1 MEENCV
7 FLTFSV
13 LSERLFPRT
22 HQHIHLSL
30 IPDRDPTTE
39 WSNDGTNS
47 NTVNQWLS
55 IGVSSRNVRGI
66 TYRRRGDLKAH
77 PKRGDISE
85 AAAWELSG
93 QLVGSYRSPHKSPW
107 QSFTLLISWGG
118 AFKNVLTFCS
128 LRRHFGFLL
137 SLICLPFPP
146 GGNLSIRKLFC
157 IWQLYLERTF
167 LPSFLKGLL
176 WQSEN
181 LCSDF

>member
-13 LSERLFPRT
+13 LSERFFPRT
-22 HQHIHLSL
+22 HNTYISL

-39 WSNDGTNS
+39 WSKDGTNS
-47 NTVNQWLS
+47 NMVNQWLS
-55 IGVSSRNVRGI
+55 IGLSSRKVWGI

-77 PKRGDISE
+77 PNRGDISE
-85 AAAWELSG
+85 AAAQELSG
-93 QLVGSYRSPHKSPW
+93 QLAGSYTSPHKSPW
-107 QSFTLLISWGG
+107 LSFTLLISEGG
-118 AFKNVLTFCS
+118 AFKNVLTFCF
-128 LRRHFGFLL
+128 LRRHFVFLL

-146 GGNLSIRKLFC
+146 GGNVSIKKVFC

-167 LPSFLKGLL
+167 LSSFLKGLL
-176 WQSEN
+176 WQPEN